1 MKILAAIVTYN
12 RLDLLKRCIQHI
24 DQQTRKVDDLIVINN
39 SSSDCF
45 DIFVPLVF
53 LIFVTI
59 ESVKTIYRKIPQ

>member
-39 SSSDCF
+39 SSSDGTV
-45 DIFVPLVF
+45 DF
-53 LIFVTI
+53 LIENNIKHITQI
-59 ESVKTIYRKIPQ
+59 NSGSAGG